1 MRKQKDAKRLAEYES
16 LLRAVDEIKVPEPS
30 AEMGQKFQAMLE
42 EAKKDRF
49 QEDRATVRRP
59 SPFFDLRT
67 GLLPRL
73 AVVLSLVVVGWFLG
87 YQLTPRPERARID
100 LLASE
105 VQEMKRTVMLAM
117 LENSSA
123 AERMKAVQYA
133 QDVTEPDES
142 VLDALARTA
151 NDDPNVGVRLMA
163 VNALAHYAAYPQA
176 REALI
181 QSIVWQ
187 KSPLVQLALADVML
201 ALNEKRAVE
210 PIRRIIASPMVDDSV
225 RSKLETTVRELL

>member
-16 LLRAVDEIKVPEPS
+16 LLRAVDEMEVPEPS

-42 EAKKDRF
+42 EAKKARF

-59 SPFFDLRT
+59 SPFFNLRF

-105 VQEMKRTVMLAM
+105 VREMKRTVMLAM

-142 VLDALARTA
+142 VLDALARTV

-163 VNALAHYAAYPQA
+163 VNALAHYAACPRA

-187 KSPLVQLALADVML
+187 KSPLVQLVLADVML

>member
-16 LLRAVDEIKVPEPS
+16 LLRAVDEVEVPEPS
-30 AEMGQKFQAMLE
+30 AEMDRKFQAMLE
-42 EAKKDRF
+42 EAKKTRLL
-49 QEDRATVRRP
+49 EDRAPIHRP
-59 SPFFDLRT
+59 RPFFGRLPS
-67 GLLPRL
+67 LLPRL
-73 AVVLSLVVVGWFLG
+73 TVALSLIVVGWFLG
-87 YQLTPRPERARID
+87 YQVTPRPERARID

-105 VQEMKRTVMLAM
+105 VQEMKKTVMLAM

-142 VLDALARTA
+142 VLNALTRTL
-151 NDDPNVGVRLMA
+151 NNDPNVGVRLMA
-163 VNALAHYAAYPQA
+163 VNALAHYAAYPRA

-187 KSPLVQLALADVML
+187 KSSLVQLALADVML
-201 ALNEKRAVE
+201 ALNEKRAVD
-210 PIRRIIASPMVDDSV
+210 PIRRVIASPMVDDSV
-225 RSKLETTVRELL
+225 KSKLETTVSELL

>member
-1 MRKQKDAKRLAEYES
+1 MRKQKDAKRLAEYEW
-16 LLRAVDEIKVPEPS
+16 LLRAVDEMEVPEPS
-30 AEMGQKFQAMLE
+30 AEMGQKFQAILE
-42 EAKKDRF
+42 EAKKARF
-49 QEDRATVRRP
+49 QEDRSAVRRP
-59 SPFFDLRT
+59 RPFFDLRF

-142 VLDALARTA
+142 VLNALARTV

-210 PIRRIIASPMVDDSV
+210 PIRRIIASPMVDHSV
-225 RSKLETTVRELL
+225 KSKLETTVRELL

>member
-1 MRKQKDAKRLAEYES
+1 MRKQKDPKRLAEYES
-16 LLRAVDEIKVPEPS
+16 LLRAVDEMDVPEPS
-30 AEMGQKFQAMLE
+30 AEMGRKFQAMLE
-42 EAKKDRF
+42 EAKKARF

-59 SPFFDLRT
+59 SPFFNLRF

-73 AVVLSLVVVGWFLG
+73 AAILSLVIVGWFLG
-87 YQLTPRPERARID
+87 YQVTPRPERARID
-100 LLASE
+100 FLASE
-105 VQEMKRTVMLAM
+105 VREMKKTVMLAM

-133 QDVTEPDES
+133 QEVTEPDES
-142 VLDALARTA
+142 VLDALARTV

-163 VNALAHYAAYPQA
+163 VTALAHYAAYPRA

-181 QSIVWQ
+181 QSIVRQ

-225 RSKLETTVRELL
+225 KSKLETTVRELL

>member
-1 MRKQKDAKRLAEYES
+1 MRKQKDPKRLAEYES
-16 LLRAVDEIKVPEPS
+16 LLRAVDEMDVPEPS

-42 EAKKDRF
+42 ETKKARF

-59 SPFFDLRT
+59 SPFFNLRF

-105 VQEMKRTVMLAM
+105 VREMKRTVMLAM

-142 VLDALARTA
+142 VLDALARTV

-210 PIRRIIASPMVDDSV
+210 PIRRVIASPMVDDSV

>member
-1 MRKQKDAKRLAEYES
+1 MRKHKNTKRLAEYES
-16 LLRAVDEIKVPEPS
+16 LLRAVDEMEVPEPS
-30 AEMGQKFQAMLE
+30 AEMGQRFQAMLE
-42 EAKKDRF
+42 EAKKARF
-49 QEDRATVRRP
+49 LEERTPVRRL
-59 SPFFDLRT
+59 SPFFDLRS

-87 YQLTPRPERARID
+87 YQVTPRPERARID
-100 LLASE
+100 TLASE
-105 VQEMKRTVMLAM
+105 VQEMKKTLMLAM

-142 VLDALARTA
+142 VLDALARTV
-151 NDDPNVGVRLMA
+151 NEDPNVGVRLMA
-163 VNALAHYAAYPQA
+163 VNALAHYAAYPRA

-201 ALNEKRAVE
+201 ALNDRRAVE
-210 PIRRIIASPMVDDSV
+210 AIRRIIASPMVDDSV
-225 RSKLETTVRELL
+225 KSKLETTVRGLL